1 MFRFSFF
8 LSIGLLLAGVFAGS
22 MGWWAIVVLA
32 TSSIR
37 LKKTERWLRRLN
49 LVAGAVITLFGAI
62 AVVTAL
68 R

>member
-1 MFRFSFF
+1 
-8 LSIGLLLAGVFAGS
+8 

-49 LVAGAVITLFGAI
+49 LVAGTVITLFGAI